1 MLKNLRKFANG
12 VAFFVPVWH
21 TTYMTQSNR
30 TKETTTDEICPT
42 CDGEGYVEVEATNAE
57 VPVEE
62 TLELLADMMDHQDK
76 VHVIVL
82 PALLREAAETIKE
95 LREDVINITSMDGE
109 HIATIDGPLASEIYV
124 VAVKEFIEKA
134 IENAMRDD
142 AERVGDA

>member
-1 MLKNLRKFANG
+1 
-12 VAFFVPVWH
+12 
-21 TTYMTQSNR
+21 MTQSNR

-42 CDGEGYVEVEATNAE
+42 CDGEGYVEVEAPDAE

-76 VHVIVL
+76 VHVIVF
-82 PALLREAAETIKE
+82 PSLLREAAETIKS

-142 AERVGDA
+142 IERVGDVGSRTEDSQDKTRTL